1 MAKRRD
7 WIIGLIIA
15 GAFVVFSAVTVMF
28 VAGLTQ
34 SDGTPF
40 GTFGQRIAIVE
51 LEGTITS
58 SEEVVRQLRRF
69 AEDESVTGIVLRVDS
84 PGGGVAASQE
94 IYNEVHRVRDE
105 GKTVVVSMGS
115 IAASGG
121 LYVASAADWIVA
133 NPGTLTGSIGVILQ
147 FPTAERLFDK
157 IGLRYETVKSGE
169 LKDIGNISRD
179 MTDKEADALQNVIDD
194 TYDQFLTA
202 VAEGRG
208 LEKDSLRPVAD
219 GRIFTGRQAL
229 GYKIVDE
236 LGDLQDAI
244 NAAADMTGLEI
255 PPKTVRWEPRRRAS
269 ILDFLGRSALEWLL
283 SASETESSP
292 LLQYRFPGR

>member
-69 AEDESVTGIVLRVDS
+69 TEDESVTAIVLRVDS

-194 TYDQFLTA
+194 TYDQFLSA

-208 LEKDSLRPVAD
+208 LEKDTLRLVAD

-255 PPKTVRWEPRRRAS
+255 PPNTVRWEPRRRAS

>member
-58 SEEVVRQLRRF
+58 SEDVVRQLRRF
-69 AEDESVTGIVLRVDS
+69 TDDESVTAIVLRVDS

-208 LEKDSLRPVAD
+208 LEKDTLRLVAD

-229 GYKIVDE
+229 GFKIVDE

-255 PPKTVRWEPRRRAS
+255 PPNTVRWEPRRRAS

-292 LLQYRFPGR
+292 LLQYRFTGH